1 MAENSHFRPVAPNPL
16 FGPNR
21 FKLGIF
27 SVNADGGIAIT
38 RVAERWRAEWPDIEA
53 VAAMADRAGFEF
65 ILPIARWKGFGG
77 ETDARGRSFE
87 TLTHGAA
94 LAALTERI
102 AIFSTVHAPLVHP
115 VFAAKAIAT
124 IDHVSNGR
132 AGLNIVCGWNQ
143 PEFDMFGVGQADDRY
158 AQGLEWYEVFARLLA
173 GGEPFD
179 FRGKYFDLK
188 GVVGAPSSIR
198 QPRPVV
204 MSAAFSPPGRDFA
217 ARTSDFLFTTFAEIE
232 SGAEHIRDIRE
243 RSRKVGRALGVFT
256 TTHVVCRE
264 TEREAAD
271 YYHRYAVAEADHGA
285 VDYHMKLKKEFAHS
299 HDPHVFD
306 LYRKR
311 FAGGVGTYPL
321 VGTPETIVAEMAAM
335 QRIGFAGTTVSFVN
349 FRDELPFFI
358 ARVLPLMEQAG
369 LRVAQARPAA
379 RAAGR

>member
-1 MAENSHFRPVAPNPL
+1 MVADSRPLRPAPNPL
-16 FGPNR
+16 FGPNL

-27 SVNADGGIAIT
+27 SLNADGGIAIT
-38 RVAERWRAEWPDIEA
+38 RVPERWRAEWPDIEA

-94 LAALTERI
+94 LAALTRRI

-124 IDHVSNGR
+124 IDHVSQGR

-143 PEFDMFGVGQADDRY
+143 PEFEMFGTGQPNERY
-158 AQGLEWYEVFARLLA
+158 AHGLEWYEVFARLLI
-173 GGEPFD
+173 GGPPFD
-179 FRGKYFDLK
+179 FKGKYFDLK
-188 GVVGAPSSIR
+188 GVVGAPSTV
-198 QPRPVV
+198 QKPRPVV
-204 MSAAFSPPGRDFA
+204 MSAAFSGAGRDFA

-232 SGAEHIRDIRE
+232 SGAQHIKDIRE
-243 RSRKVGRALGVFT
+243 RGRKLGRELGVFT

-264 TEREAAD
+264 TQREAD
-271 YYHRYAVAEADHGA
+271 EYYERYAVAEADHGA
-285 VDYHMKLKKEFAHS
+285 VEFHMKLKKEFAQS

-321 VGTPETIVAEMAAM
+321 VGTPEKIVAEMVQM
-335 QRIGFAGTTVSFVN
+335 HRIGFVGTTVSFVN

-358 ARVLPLMEQAG
+358 DRVLPLMEQAG
-369 LRVAQARPAA
+369 LRRPVAAA
-379 RAAGR
+379 A

>member
-1 MAENSHFRPVAPNPL
+1 MAESSHFRPMVPNPL
-16 FGPNR
+16 FGPNP

-27 SVNADGGIAIT
+27 SLNADGGIAIT
-38 RVAERWRAEWPDIEA
+38 RVPERWRADWPDIEA
-53 VAAMADRAGFEF
+53 VATMADRAGFEF

-94 LAALTERI
+94 LAALTRRI

-143 PEFDMFGVGQADDRY
+143 PEFEMFGTGQPDERY
-158 AQGLEWYEVFARLLA
+158 AHGLEWYEVFARLLI
-173 GGEPFD
+173 GGPPFD
-179 FRGKYFDLK
+179 FKGRYFDLK
-188 GVVGAPSSIR
+188 GVEGAPSTV
-198 QPRPVV
+198 QMPRPVV
-204 MSAAFSPPGRDFA
+204 MSAAFSGDGRDFA

-232 SGAEHIRDIRE
+232 SGAMHIKDIRE
-243 RSRKVGRALGVFT
+243 RGRKLGRELGVFT

-264 TEREAAD
+264 TQREAD
-271 YYHRYAVAEADHGA
+271 EYYEHYAVAEADHGA
-285 VDYHMKLKKEFAHS
+285 VEFHMKLKKEFAQS

-306 LYRKR
+306 RYRQR

-321 VGTPETIVAEMAAM
+321 VGTPETIVAEMAQM

-358 ARVLPLMEQAG
+358 DRVLPLMEQAG
-369 LRVAQARPAA
+369 LRAPAA
-379 RAAGR
+379 EAA